1 MNVKEERESSLRNK
15 APSVNHEYLEAFR
28 TKSYVEI
35 YDKVQTQLATAGATR
50 NHNNKEATRNNSL
63 QHPHY
68 QECDLL
74 QLCHEALADELPHQ
88 QPSPHP
94 LLDEYFHVSLEACRT
109 CESLLQNVLRT
120 RTDYHRNIATATAG
134 LSASAELGPV
144 YAKFASFSASRN
156 PLSRVSQVRFNEAQD
171 CHFSLLRRL
180 ISARRKLK
188 RRMRLLGFLKKA
200 LGVSLVV
207 GYAAFALA
215 SAALIAVH
223 CAVVGLALASLS
235 LFGGVSKK
243 AMASRNK
250 NKRTR
255 AYAQLDAAAK
265 GVYVLVNDFDTMSR
279 LVGRLYDE
287 TEHNRAIAELCG
299 RKQNDEMLREV
310 VRGFAAHEGWF
321 LEQLKELEQHI
332 YLCFLNIIRSRRM
345 VAQEII
351 N

>member
-35 YDKVQTQLATAGATR
+35 YDKVQTQLATAATTAGATR
-50 NHNNKEATRNNSL
+50 NNNNNKEAIRNNSL

-74 QLCHEALADELPHQ
+74 QLCQEALADELPHQ

-109 CESLLQNVLRT
+109 CESLLKNVLRT
-120 RTDYHRNIATATAG
+120 RTDYNRNIATATAG
-134 LSASAELGPV
+134 PTVDPGPQ
-144 YAKFASFSASRN
+144 SRN
-156 PLSRVSQVRFNEAQD
+156 PLSGVSQVRFNEAQD

-188 RRMRLLGFLKKA
+188 RRIRLLGFLKKT
-200 LGVSLVV
+200 LGVALVV

-215 SAALIAVH
+215 SAAVIAAH
-223 CAVVGLALASLS
+223 CAVVGLALAASVS
-235 LFGGVSKK
+235 LFGGISKK
-243 AMASRNK
+243 AAGSKNK

-255 AYAQLDAAAK
+255 AYARLDAAAK

-287 TEHNRAIAELCG
+287 TEHNRAIAELCA
-299 RKQNDEMLREV
+299 RKQNDEMLKEV
-310 VRGFAAHEGWF
+310 VRDFAAHEGWF